1 MADPHRHASRRLAR
15 AVALVAAGALA
26 LTTLAGIAGASTHRA
41 GRQKSGGDLKFGLEA
56 ETTDYC
62 LARAQLAISGIQ
74 VVAAVYDTLTVP
86 NDKGQAVPYLA
97 KSVTPNTDFTQWTI
111 GLRPGVKFQDGEPL
125 DAAALKLNLDTYVG
139 LPGGVSASGGPLFQI
154 YLSFVQGVTVVDPN
168 TVQVTLK
175 RPVADFPEY
184 LYSTGRMGIQAPAQ
198 INSGPACST
207 NMIGTGPFKLQSY
220 QQNQATVVVK
230 NPNYWQPG
238 YPKANSITFVPIP
251 DGAARNTQL
260 QGGQIDL
267 THQSGGLQVDNLR
280 NIPGVKRLTQVPG
293 YREISHYFLLSKN
306 PPFNNQLAR
315 TAFATAVNRTEI
327 NQIRNKGVF
336 TVSNSVMD
344 SKVPG
349 YLSNAG
355 FPAYNLKKAQQLVEQ
370 YKAQSG
376 GQFNV
381 ILGTT
386 TDPDASAEAQLLK
399 EQLGK
404 AGINATIAQ
413 FDQATLINKALG
425 FSIDVLLWRNL
436 YGEWAE
442 AEDQSTY
449 VWFQSSSPV
458 NFSGFND
465 PQVQAQLDQG
475 RSTTGAAQAA
485 PIYQQFNRLMAQ
497 KGYLLPTWYVNWTI
511 GYSSSVSLGP
521 SSTGLSVGPPLPDG
535 HGRQLFTYGRLP
547 LTAVSKG

>member
-1 MADPHRHASRRLAR
+1 VADQRHARRRLAR

-26 LTTLAGIAGASTHRA
+26 LTALGGVAGLAGASSPAAKHQA
-41 GRQKSGGDLKFGLEA
+41 SGGDLKFGLEA

-74 VVAAVYDTLTVP
+74 VVSAIYDTLTVP
-86 NDKGQAVPYLA
+86 NDKGQATPYLA
-97 KSVTPNTDFTQWTI
+97 KSVTPNADDTQWTI
-111 GLRPGVKFQDGEPL
+111 ALRPNIKFQDGEPL
-125 DAAALKLNLDTYVG
+125 DATALKLNLDTYAG
-139 LPGGVSASGGPLFQI
+139 LPGGVAASGGPLFGI
-154 YLSFVQGVTVVDPN
+154 YLSFVQSTSIVDPLS
-168 TVQVTLK
+168 VMVTLK
-175 RPVADFPEY
+175 KPVADFPEY

-198 INSGPACST
+198 INGACST

-267 THQSGGLQVDNLR
+267 THQSGGLQVDNLKS
-280 NIPGVKRLTQVPG
+280 IPNVKTLTQGPG
-293 YREISHYFLLSKN
+293 FREIAHYFLLTKN
-306 PPFNNQLAR
+306 APFNNQLAR
-315 TAFATAVNRTEI
+315 TAFQLAVNRTEI
-327 NQIRNKGVF
+327 NTIRNKGIF
-336 TVSNSVMD
+336 TVANSVMD
-344 SKVPG
+344 QKVPG

-355 FPAYNLKKAQQLVEQ
+355 YPAFNLKKAQQLVSQ
-370 YKAQSG
+370 YKAQNG

-413 FDQATLINKALG
+413 FDQATLINKALS

-436 YGEWAE
+436 YGEYSEAADAE
-442 AEDQSTY
+442 TY
-449 VWFQSSSPV
+449 IWFQSGSPV
-458 NFSGFND
+458 NFGGFND
-465 PQVQAQLDQG
+465 PQIQALLEQG
-475 RSTTGAAQAA
+475 RAATSPAQAA

-497 KGYLLPTWYVNWTI
+497 RGYLLPTWFVNWTI
-511 GYSSSVSLGP
+511 GYNQSVN
-521 SSTGLSVGPPLPDG
+521 LSFPPLPDG
-535 HGRQLFTYGRLP
+535 HGKPLFAYGRIPVLG
-547 LTAVSKG
+547 LSKS

>member
-1 MADPHRHASRRLAR
+1 VADQRHAPRRLAR

-26 LTTLAGIAGASTHRA
+26 LTALGGVAGLAGASSPAAKHQA
-41 GRQKSGGDLKFGLEA
+41 SGGDLKFGLEA

-74 VVAAVYDTLTVP
+74 VVSAIYDTLTVP
-86 NDKGQAVPYLA
+86 NDKGQATPYLA
-97 KSVTPNTDFTQWTI
+97 KSVTPNADNTQWTI
-111 GLRPGVKFQDGEPL
+111 TLRPNIKFQNGEAL
-125 DAAALKLNLDTYVG
+125 DATALKLNLDTYAG
-139 LPGGVSASGGPLFQI
+139 LPGGVSASGGPLFGI
-154 YLSFVQGVTVVDPN
+154 YLSFVQSTSIVDPLS
-168 TVQVTLK
+168 VMVTLK
-175 RPVADFPEY
+175 KPVADFPEY

-198 INSGPACST
+198 INAGPGCST

-267 THQSGGLQVDNLR
+267 THQSGGLQVDNLKS
-280 NIPGVKRLTQVPG
+280 IPNVKTLTQGPG
-293 YREISHYFLLSKN
+293 FREIAHYFLLTKN
-306 PPFNNQLAR
+306 APFNNQLAR
-315 TAFATAVNRTEI
+315 TAFQLAVNRTEI
-327 NQIRNKGVF
+327 NTIRNKGIF
-336 TVSNSVMD
+336 TVANSVMD

-355 FPAYNLKKAQQLVEQ
+355 YPAFNLKKAQSLVSQ
-370 YKAQSG
+370 YKAQNG

-413 FDQATLINKALG
+413 FDQATLINKALS

-436 YGEWAE
+436 YGEYSEAADAE
-442 AEDQSTY
+442 TFI
-449 VWFQSSSPV
+449 WFQSGSPV
-458 NFSGFND
+458 NFGGFND
-465 PQVQAQLDQG
+465 PQVQAQLDAG
-475 RSTTGAAQAA
+475 RAATSPAQAA

-497 KGYLLPTWYVNWTI
+497 RGYLLPTWFVNWTI
-511 GYSSSVSLGP
+511 GYNQAVNLNF
-521 SSTGLSVGPPLPDG
+521 PPLPDG
-535 HGRQLFTYGRLP
+535 HGKPLFAYGRIPVLG
-547 LTAVSKG
+547 LSKS

>member
-1 MADPHRHASRRLAR
+1 
-15 AVALVAAGALA
+15 VAAGALA
-26 LTTLAGIAGASTHRA
+26 LTTLGGIAGIAGASSPAAKHQT
-41 GRQKSGGDLKFGLEA
+41 SGGDLKFGLEA

-74 VVAAVYDTLTVP
+74 VVSAVYDTLTVP
-86 NDKGQAVPYLA
+86 NDKGQATPYLA
-97 KSVTPNTDFTQWTI
+97 KSVTPNSDNTQWTI
-111 GLRPGVKFQDGEPL
+111 TLRPNIKFQDGEPL
-125 DAAALKLNLDTYVG
+125 DGAAVKLNLDTYAA
-139 LPGGVSASGGPLFQI
+139 LPGGVSSSGGPLFAI
-154 YLSFVQGVTVVDPN
+154 YLSFLQSTAVSPTDPLS
-168 TVQVTLK
+168 VIVTLK
-175 RPVADFPEY
+175 RPVADFPAY

-198 INSGPACST
+198 INGGPSCST

-220 QQNQATVVVK
+220 QQNQATVVVR

-238 YPKANSITFVPIP
+238 YPKANSITFIPIP

-267 THQSGGLQVDNLR
+267 THQSSGLQVDNLKS
-280 NIPGVKRLTQVPG
+280 IPNVKTLVQSPG
-293 YREISHYFLLSKN
+293 YREISHYFLLTKN

-315 TAFATAVNRTEI
+315 SAFQLAVNRTEI

-336 TVSNSVMD
+336 TVSSSIMD

-349 YLSNAG
+349 YVSNAG
-355 FPAYNLKKAQQLVEQ
+355 YPAFDLKKAQQLVAQ
-370 YKAQSG
+370 YKAQNPDHS
-376 GQFNV
+376 FNV

-413 FDQATLINKALG
+413 FDQATLINKALA

-436 YGEWAE
+436 YGEYSEHADAE
-442 AEDQSTY
+442 TY
-449 VWFQSSSPV
+449 IWFQSGSPV
-458 NFSGFND
+458 NFGGFND
-465 PQVQAQLDQG
+465 PQIQALLDQG
-475 RSTTGAAQAA
+475 RSATSAAQAA

-497 KGYLLPTWYVNWTI
+497 RGYLLPTWYVNWAI
-511 GYSSSVSLGP
+511 GYSSSVNLNF
-521 SSTGLSVGPPLPDG
+521 PPLPDG
-535 HGRQLFTYGRLP
+535 HGKPLFAYGRIPVLG
-547 LTAVSKG
+547 LSKS

>member
-1 MADPHRHASRRLAR
+1 VAESKRLAPRRLAR
-15 AVALVAAGALA
+15 IVALVAAGAMA
-26 LTTLAGIAGASTHRA
+26 LTALGGVTGIAGASGPAAKHQA
-41 GRQKSGGDLKFGLEA
+41 SGGDLKFGLEA

-74 VVAAVYDTLTVP
+74 VVAAIYDTLTVP

-97 KSVTPNTDFTQWTI
+97 KSVTPNSDDTVWTI
-111 GLRPGVKFQDGEPL
+111 GLRPGIKFQDGEPL
-125 DAAALKLNLDTYVG
+125 DAAAVKLNIDTYAG
-139 LPGGVSASGGPLFQI
+139 LPGGVPASGGPLFGI
-154 YLSFVQGVTVVDPN
+154 YFSFVKSSAVIDPM

-175 RPVADFPEY
+175 QPVADFPEY

-198 INSGPACST
+198 INGNCST

-238 YPKANSITFVPIP
+238 YPKANSITFIPIP

-267 THQSGGLQVDNLR
+267 THQSGGLQVSNLKSIP
-280 NIPGVKRLTQVPG
+280 NIKTMTQTPGF
-293 YREISHYFLLSKN
+293 REIAHYFLLTKN
-306 PPFNNQLAR
+306 APFNNQIAR
-315 TAFATAVNRTEI
+315 TAFQLAVNRTEI
-327 NQIRNKGVF
+327 NTIRNKGIF
-336 TVSNSVMD
+336 TVANSIMD

-349 YLSNAG
+349 YLANAG
-355 FPAYNLKKAQQLVEQ
+355 YPAFNLAKAKQLVAQ

-376 GQFNV
+376 GSFNV

-413 FDQATLINKALG
+413 FDQATLINKALS

-436 YGEWAE
+436 YGEYSEAADAE
-442 AEDQSTY
+442 TFI
-449 VWFQSSSPV
+449 WFQSGSPV
-458 NFSGFND
+458 NFGGFND
-465 PQVQAQLDQG
+465 PQIQALLDQG
-475 RSTTGAAQAA
+475 RAATSAAQAV

-497 KGYLLPTWYVNWTI
+497 RGYLLPTWFVNWTI
-511 GYSSSVSLGP
+511 GYSSSVNLN
-521 SSTGLSVGPPLPDG
+521 LPPLPDG
-535 HGRQLFTYGRLP
+535 HGKPLFAYGRIPVLG
-547 LTAVSKG
+547 LSKS

>member
-1 MADPHRHASRRLAR
+1 VADPHRHEPRRLAR

-26 LTTLAGIAGASTHRA
+26 LTTLGGIAGASTHGA

-74 VVAAVYDTLTVP
+74 VVAAIYDTLTVP
-86 NDKGQAVPYLA
+86 NDKGVAVPYLA
-97 KSVTPNTDFTQWTI
+97 KSVTPNSDFTQWTI
-111 GLRPGVKFQDGEPL
+111 GLRPGVKFQDGEPF
-125 DAAALKLNLDTYVG
+125 DAAAVKLNLDTYAG
-139 LPGGVSASGGPLFQI
+139 LPGGVSASGGPLFAI
-154 YLSFVQGVTVVDPN
+154 YLSFLQGVTVVDPM

-175 RPVADFPEY
+175 KPVADFPEY
-184 LYSTGRMGIQAPAQ
+184 LYSTGRMGMQAPAQ
-198 INSGPACST
+198 INSGPGCST

-220 QQNQATVVVK
+220 QQNQSTVVVK

-280 NIPGVKRLTQVPG
+280 NIPGVKRLTQQPG
-293 YREISHYFLLSKN
+293 FREISHYFLLTKN
-306 PPFNNQLAR
+306 PPFNNQTAR
-315 TAFATAVNRTEI
+315 TAFQLAVNRTEI
-327 NQIRNKGVF
+327 NQIRNKGIF
-336 TVSNSVMD
+336 TVASSVMD

-355 FPAYNLKKAQQLVEQ
+355 YPNFDLKKAQALVSQ

-381 ILGTT
+381 ILGAT

-399 EQLGK
+399 EQLSK

-413 FDQATLINKALG
+413 FDQATLINKALS

-436 YGEWAE
+436 YGEYSEAADAE
-442 AEDQSTY
+442 TY
-449 VWFQSSSPV
+449 IWFQSGSPV
-458 NFSGFND
+458 NFGGFND
-465 PQVQAQLDQG
+465 PQMQALLDQG
-475 RSTTGAAQAA
+475 RGATSAAQAA

-497 KGYLLPTWYVNWTI
+497 RGYLLPTWFVNWTI
-511 GYSSSVSLGP
+511 GYNTAVNLNF
-521 SSTGLSVGPPLPDG
+521 PPLPDG
-535 HGRQLFTYGRLP
+535 HGKPLFAYGRIPVLG
-547 LTAVSKG
+547 LSKS

>member
-1 MADPHRHASRRLAR
+1 
-15 AVALVAAGALA
+15 VAAGALA
-26 LTTLAGIAGASTHRA
+26 LTTLGGIAGIAGASSPAAKHQT
-41 GRQKSGGDLKFGLEA
+41 SGGDLKFGLEA

-74 VVAAVYDTLTVP
+74 VVSAVYDTLTVP
-86 NDKGQAVPYLA
+86 NDKGQATPYLA
-97 KSVTPNTDFTQWTI
+97 KSVTPNADNTQWTI
-111 GLRPGVKFQDGEPL
+111 TLRPNIKFQDNTPL
-125 DAAALKLNLDTYVG
+125 DSTALKLNLDTYAG
-139 LPGGVSASGGPLFQI
+139 LTPSSTPPGTGVASSGGPLFGI
-154 YLSFVQGVTVVDPN
+154 YLHGLKGEFVQRVDIVDPL
-168 TVQVTLK
+168 TVRVSLGE
-175 RPVADFPEY
+175 PVADFPQY
-184 LYSTGRMGIQAPAQ
+184 LYSTGRMGIMAPAQ
-198 INSGPACST
+198 INGGPSCST

-220 QQNQATVVVK
+220 QQNQATVVVR

-267 THQSGGLQVDNLR
+267 THQSSGLQVDNLKS
-280 NIPGVKRLTQVPG
+280 IPNVKSLTQGPG
-293 YREISHYFLLSKN
+293 FREIAHYFLLTKN

-315 TAFATAVNRTEI
+315 TAFQLAVNRTEI

-355 FPAYNLKKAQQLVEQ
+355 YPAFDLKKAQQLVAQ
-370 YKAQSG
+370 YKAQNPDHS
-376 GQFNV
+376 FNV

-413 FDQATLINKALG
+413 FDQATLINKALA

-436 YGEWAE
+436 YGEYSEHAD
-442 AEDQSTY
+442 ADTFI
-449 VWFQSSSPV
+449 WFQSGSPV
-458 NFSGFND
+458 NFGGFND
-465 PQVQAQLDQG
+465 PTVQAQLDAG
-475 RSTTGAAQAA
+475 RHVTTAAAAA

-497 KGYLLPTWYVNWTI
+497 RGYLLPTWYVNWTI
-511 GYSSSVSLGP
+511 GYSSSVNLNF
-521 SSTGLSVGPPLPDG
+521 PPLPDG
-535 HGRQLFTYGRLP
+535 HGKPLFAYGRIPVLG
-547 LTAVSKG
+547 LSKS

>member
-1 MADPHRHASRRLAR
+1 VADPQRHAPRRLR
-15 AVALVAAGALA
+15 LVALVAAGALA
-26 LTTLAGIAGASTHRA
+26 LTTLGGIAGLAGASTPQA
-41 GRQKSGGDLKFGLEA
+41 KGQKSGGDLKFGLEA

-74 VVAAVYDTLTVP
+74 VVSAIYDTLTVP
-86 NDKGQAVPYLA
+86 NDKGQATPYLA
-97 KSVTPNTDFTQWTI
+97 KSVTPNADFTQWTI
-111 GLRPGVKFQDGEPL
+111 ALRPGVKFQNGEAL
-125 DAAALKLNLDTYVG
+125 DATALKLNLDTYVG
-139 LPGGVSASGGPLFQI
+139 LPGGVSASGGPLFGI
-154 YLSFVQGVTVVDPN
+154 YLSFVQSTAIADPLSVT
-168 TVQVTLK
+168 VTLK

-267 THQSGGLQVDNLR
+267 THQSSGLQVDNLR
-280 NIPGVKRLTQVPG
+280 TVPNVKTLVQGPGF
-293 YREISHYFLLSKN
+293 REISHYFLLTKN
-306 PPFNNQLAR
+306 APFNNQLAR
-315 TAFATAVNRTEI
+315 TAFQYAVNRTEI

-336 TVSNSVMD
+336 TVANSVMD

-349 YLSNAG
+349 SLPNAG
-355 FPAYNLKKAQQLVEQ
+355 YPKFDLKKAQQLVSQ
-370 YKAQSG
+370 YKAQNG
-376 GQFNV
+376 GAFNI

-399 EQLGK
+399 EQVGK

-436 YGEWAE
+436 YGEYSEAADAE
-442 AEDQSTY
+442 TFI
-449 VWFQSSSPV
+449 WFQSGSPV

-465 PQVQAQLDQG
+465 PQIQAQLDAG
-475 RSTTGAAQAA
+475 RGAKTAAEAA

-497 KGYLLPTWYVNWTI
+497 RGYLLPTWFVNWTI
-511 GYSSSVSLGP
+511 GYSTSVNLSL
-521 SSTGLSVGPPLPDG
+521 PPLPDG
-535 HGRQLFTYGRLP
+535 HGKPLFAYGRIP
-547 LTAVSKG
+547 LLALSKS